1 MISRDERI
9 IRENGGAE
17 LFDDPQFNLYCR
29 LVGGKLAI
37 REAGQLDFGNQ
48 YTRKVAAAKYHLIA
62 MILIRTAGNFLE
74 SWVATGHKLNQNAY
88 NVASHLY
95 NRAAF
100 AMRQAPMA
108 ELFANCPKYSQG
120 TRSHGLQQNSPLL
133 RERTK

>member
-1 MISRDERI
+1 MINGQDTRYISRDERF

-17 LFDDPQFNLYCR
+17 LFDDPQFAQYCR

-37 REAGQLDFGNQ
+37 REAGQLDFGNR
-48 YTRKVAAAKYHLIA
+48 YTRKVASAKYHLIA
-62 MILIRTAGNFLE
+62 MILIRVAGNFLE

-88 NVASHLY
+88 NVASRLY

-108 ELFANCPKYSQG
+108 ELFANCPKYAKN
-120 TRSHGLQQNSPLL
+120 TR
-133 RERTK
+133 